1 MCYRHAAISFN
12 RPCPHCGASQC
23 NEQMFCTEC
32 GGLMPYEAPPSEGFL
47 ANEGESPSEDAT
59 AEDGIMPPQA

>member
-32 GGLMPYEAPPSEGFL
+32 GGLMPHVTEPPK
-47 ANEGESPSEDAT
+47 EDAQVKDET
-59 AEDGIMPPQA
+59 SDKDE

>member
-32 GGLMPYEAPPSEGFL
+32 GGLMPHVTEPPKEDVQVMAEASDKDE
-47 ANEGESPSEDAT
+47 
-59 AEDGIMPPQA
+59 